1 MKNFSYYKS
10 EIERLTLQIN
20 TATGENYTSNYFR
33 EFGGWLLIENSPFS
47 SRFGSFGVSEYLSS
61 REMYAYLVGI
71 NRALNI
77 IS

>member
-33 EFGGWLLIENSPFS
+33 EFGGWLLIENSLSP

-61 REMYAYLVGI
+61 REMYAYLVGV
-71 NRALNI
+71 NRALNL

>member
-10 EIERLTLQIN
+10 EIERLTLNLNAHTNDKYIPVF
-20 TATGENYTSNYFR
+20 SR
-33 EFGGWLLIENSPFS
+33 LCGGWVLVSASGGAS
-47 SRFGSFGVSEYLSS
+47 SRFGISERLKS